1 MALDDAHHLLR
12 GALKGSPPEAHPPE
26 PFHGGGPMPKFDA
39 EAYAVAALWLAD
51 RIAPLVDP
59 RDRASFEEH
68 VALARAERAAPEGD
82 KARLVRLRGVDAKS
96 ASRVPA
102 KVGLWAANEAW
113 NATTHSIYA
122 GTPTRAAFANVAKHY
137 AKKAPAELP
146 SYLAEVDALCVHLE
160 LLTLLR
166 DRGKTL
172 PARPVETLFRGLTDG
187 KPSHY
192 ASHLEDGRWAL
203 LAKEG
208 TRWQVHVG
216 TRDEVLASVPDTLFQ
231 AAVRAT
237 ALRA

>member
-1 MALDDAHHLLR
+1 MAIDDAHHLLR
-12 GALKGSPPEAHPPE
+12 GALKGSPPDAHPAE

-51 RIAPLVDP
+51 RVAPLVDP
-59 RDRASFEEH
+59 RDRALFDEH
-68 VALARAERAAPEGD
+68 VALARAEHAAPKGD
-82 KARLVRLRGVDAKS
+82 PARLAKLRGVDAKS

-102 KVGLWAANEAW
+102 KVALWAANEAW

-146 SYLAEVDALCVHLE
+146 PYLAAVDALCVHLE
-160 LLTLLR
+160 LLTVLR

-172 PARPVETLFRGLTDG
+172 PASPVETPYRGLTDG

-192 ASHLEDGRWAL
+192 VTRLGDGRWAV

-208 TRWQVHVG
+208 ARWQLHVG
-216 TRDEVLASVPDTLFQ
+216 ARDEVLASVPDALFQ